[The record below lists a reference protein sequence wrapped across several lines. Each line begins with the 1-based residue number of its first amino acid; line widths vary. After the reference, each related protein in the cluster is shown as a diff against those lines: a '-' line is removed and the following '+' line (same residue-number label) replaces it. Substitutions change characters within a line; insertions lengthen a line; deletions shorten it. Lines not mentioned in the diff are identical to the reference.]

1 MKNIIYIFT
10 ILIISTSCGN
20 SDSLENK
27 ETLKNKKEYPTVA
40 QIIWKDYDQVLF
52 LLSNKYQI
60 DTAIAKPLIIEYLRI
75 HDPFTYFKLTMESAN
90 SDSTALDYIMQPRE
104 SVRVTIERLSIEYS
118 VDNKTLSS
126 FMYDFIIYNK
136 LLNIEDECNTY

>member
-60 DTAIAKPLIIEYLRI
+60 DTAIAKPLIIEYVRI
-75 HDPFTYFKLTMESAN
+75 HDPFTYVRLTIDSEN
-90 SDSTALDYIMQPRE
+90 SDSTAIDYLFQPRE
-104 SVRVTIERLSIEYS
+104 SISVTIERLSIEYS
-118 VDNKTLSS
+118 VDKKTLSS
-126 FMYDFIIYNK
+126 FIYDFIIYNK
-136 LLNIEDECNTY
+136 LLNIEDECNL